1 VPVNAGSITVLIL
14 RLKQAASAIADG
26 RLDEAFDLVQSKDIR
41 EHRRGQ
47 KLIGQ
52 LACAFAKRGRENLE
66 AERIQLALAD
76 CNKAEKLA
84 GNTADVAKLR
94 SAICSEMEQ
103 RRLRSRHR
111 SFKVAQ
117 AKQHIQDGWISAGE
131 EILKDAGNEDGQA
144 GIVLQQ
150 AAVARL
156 HTNEAITKAEKAL
169 QRNDLDT
176 AIDFVLK
183 TGAAGSQN
191 EQVVELISKL
201 RSLAAR
207 QIKENFDSG
216 RLDLAHSVWQRVSP
230 IADGCSEISELGS
243 ALSQCSKAAEHVA
256 AGRPREAV
264 SLLRKVKLTC
274 PSAQWLGMVTEQ
286 SRQAAELLDE
296 LAASPLGLDIA
307 RRQDMEDRI
316 QQTDNEAQSVSAGL
330 PKAMPGRRGDP
341 MWSPRAG
348 TRACPYVP
356 ESSLPSK
363 FVLQIDGVGSFYV
376 LRDASITVG
385 PVSSSARPTVGLMV
399 DPNLPAV
406 TIERSEDDYFIRS
419 SSPVRVN
426 DVTTTNKLLVDA
438 DRINLSP
445 RCGMKFNIPNPA
457 STTATLSLPSARLG
471 RADVRRIILMDRDI
485 LIGPTEGN
493 HVLAESLDETIA
505 LFTQNGRLLCRAKDR
520 ILVDEKAVSS
530 TAGLPVNKQ
539 IRIGQISLVL
549 TELKE

>member
-1 VPVNAGSITVLIL
+1 VNAGSKTVLIL

-26 RLDEAFDLVQSKDIR
+26 RLDEAFDIVQSKDIR
-41 EHRRGQ
+41 DHRRGQ
-47 KLIGQ
+47 KLIGR
-52 LACAFAKRGRENLE
+52 LALAFSERGRENLE
-66 AERIQLALAD
+66 AERIQLALVD

-103 RRLRSRHR
+103 KRLRSRHR
-111 SFKVAQ
+111 SFKVNQ
-117 AKQHIQDGWISAGE
+117 ARQHIQDGWISAGE
-131 EILKDAGNEDGQA
+131 EILKEAGNEDGQA

-150 AAVARL
+150 AAAARL
-156 HTNEAITKAEKAL
+156 HTSDAITKAEKAL
-169 QRNDLDT
+169 QRNDLDA

-191 EQVVELISKL
+191 EQVVELISKI
-201 RSLAAR
+201 RSLAAG

-216 RLDLAHSVWQRVSP
+216 RLDLAVSLWQRVSP

-243 ALSQCSKAAEHVA
+243 ALGQCSKAAGYIS

-264 SLLRKVKLTC
+264 NLLRKVKLTC
-274 PSAQWLGMVTEQ
+274 PSAQWLGAVTEQ

-307 RRQDMEDRI
+307 RRQDMDERI
-316 QQTDNEAQSVSAGL
+316 QQTDNETENVSEAQRQ
-330 PKAMPGRRGDP
+330 AMPNERSSED
-341 MWSPRAG
+341 RAG
-348 TRACPYVP
+348 
-356 ESSLPSK
+356 SSLPSK
-363 FVLQIDGVGSFYV
+363 FVLQIDGIGSFYV

-406 TIERSEDDYFIRS
+406 TFERSDDDYFIRS

-426 DVTTTNKLLVDA
+426 DAATTNKLLVDA

-457 STTATLSLPSARLG
+457 STTATLSLPGTRLG

-485 LIGPTEGN
+485 LIGPTEGG
-493 HVLAESLDETIA
+493 HILAESLDETIA
-505 LFTQNGRLLCRAKDR
+505 LFVQNGRLHCKAKEK
-520 ILVDEKAVSS
+520 ILIDEKTVSS
-530 TAGLPVNKQ
+530 TASLPVNKQ
-539 IRIGQISLVL
+539 IRIGQISMVL

>member
-1 VPVNAGSITVLIL
+1 MPVKAGSKTVLIL
-14 RLKQAASAIADG
+14 RLKQAASAIVDD
-26 RLDEAFDLVQSKDIR
+26 RLDEAFNIVQSEDIR
-41 EHRRGQ
+41 QHRRGQ
-47 KLIGQ
+47 KLIGR
-52 LACAFAKRGRENLE
+52 LARAFAKRGEDNLE

-84 GNTADVAKLR
+84 GNTSDVAKLR

-103 RRLRSRHR
+103 RRLRGQHR

-117 AKQHIQDGWISAGE
+117 ARQHIQDGWISAGE
-131 EILKDAGNEDGQA
+131 EILNDTGDEDGQA

-156 HTNEAITKAEKAL
+156 HTSEAVTKAEKAL
-169 QRNDLDT
+169 QRNDLDA
-176 AIDFVLK
+176 AIDFILK
-183 TGAAGSQN
+183 TGVTGSQN

-207 QIKENFDSG
+207 QIKESFNSG
-216 RLDLAHSVWQRVSP
+216 RLDLAHSLWQRVSP
-230 IADGCSEISELGS
+230 IADGCSEISELGL
-243 ALSQCSKAAEHVA
+243 ALSQCSKAAEYVA

-264 SLLRKVKLTC
+264 NLLRKVRLTC
-274 PSAQWLGMVTEQ
+274 PLAEWLGTVTNQ
-286 SRQAAELLDE
+286 TKQAAELLDE
-296 LAASPLGLDIA
+296 LAASPLGLDIT
-307 RRQDMEDRI
+307 RRQGMEDRI
-316 QQTDNEAQSVSAGL
+316 QQADNES
-330 PKAMPGRRGDP
+330 RGVNEVCRGQNARD
-341 MWSPRAG
+341 SRAG
-348 TRACPYVP
+348 RPRH
-356 ESSLPSK
+356 ESLPSK
-363 FVLQIDGVGSFYV
+363 FVLQIDGIGSFYV

-385 PVSSSARPTVGLMV
+385 PISSSARPTVGLMV
-399 DPNLPAV
+399 NPNLPAV

-426 DVTTTNKLLVDA
+426 DATTTNKLLVDK

-457 STTATLSLPSARLG
+457 STTATLSLPGMRLG

-485 LIGPTEGN
+485 LIGPTEGS
-493 HVLAESLDETIA
+493 HILADSLDETIA
-505 LFTQNGRLLCRAKDR
+505 LFVQNGRLLCRTKDK

-530 TAGLPVNKQ
+530 TASLPINKQ

>member
-26 RLDEAFDLVQSKDIR
+26 RLDEAFDIIQSKDIR

-47 KLIGQ
+47 KLIGR
-52 LACAFAKRGRENLE
+52 LALAFAKRGQENLE

-84 GNTADVAKLR
+84 GNTEDVAKLR

-103 RRLRSRHR
+103 KRLRSRHR

-117 AKQHIQDGWISAGE
+117 ARQHIQDGWISAGE
-131 EILKDAGNEDGQA
+131 EILKDAGDEDGQA

-150 AAVARL
+150 AAVERL
-156 HTNEAITKAEKAL
+156 HTSQAITKAEKAL
-169 QRNDLDT
+169 QRNDLDA

-191 EQVVELISKL
+191 EQLVELLSKL

-207 QIKENFDSG
+207 HIKENFDSG
-216 RLDLAHSVWQRVSP
+216 RLDLAHSLWQKVSP
-230 IADGCSEISELGS
+230 IADGCTEISELGT

-264 SLLRKVKLTC
+264 NLLRKVKLTC
-274 PSAQWLGMVTEQ
+274 PSAKWLGMVTEQ

-307 RRQDMEDRI
+307 RRQNMEDTI
-316 QQTDNEAQSVSAGL
+316 QQADNEIRSLGEGL
-330 PKAMPGRRGDP
+330 PQAMPGEK
-341 MWSPRAG
+341 SPDNRA
-348 TRACPYVP
+348 

-363 FVLQIDGVGSFYV
+363 FIMQIDGVGSFYV

-385 PVSSSARPTVGLMV
+385 PVSSSARPTIGLMV

-406 TIERSEDDYFIRS
+406 TIERSEDDYFIRC

-426 DVTTTNKLLVDA
+426 DAATTNKLLVDS

-485 LIGPTEGN
+485 LVGPTEGC

-505 LFTQNGRLLCRAKDR
+505 LFTQNGQLLCRAKDK
-520 ILVDEKAVSS
+520 ILVDEKAVSP
-530 TAGLPVNKQ
+530 TAGLPINKQ

>member
-1 VPVNAGSITVLIL
+1 MNAGSNTVLFL
-14 RLKQAASAIADG
+14 RLKQAASAIADD
-26 RLDEAFDLVQSKDIR
+26 RLDEAFDIVQPEDIR
-41 EHRRGQ
+41 QHRRGQ
-47 KLIGQ
+47 KLIGR
-52 LACAFAKRGRENLE
+52 LARALARRGQENLE
-66 AERIQLALAD
+66 AERIQLALVD

-84 GNTADVAKLR
+84 GNTSDVAKLR

-103 RRLRSRHR
+103 RRLRGRHR

-117 AKQHIQDGWISAGE
+117 ARQHIQDGWISAGE
-131 EILKDAGNEDGQA
+131 EILNDTADEDGQA

-150 AAVARL
+150 AAIARL

-169 QRNDLDT
+169 LRNDLDA

-183 TGAAGSQN
+183 TGAADSQN

-243 ALSQCSKAAEHVA
+243 ALSQCSKAAEYVA

-264 SLLRKVKLTC
+264 NLLRKVKLTC
-274 PSAQWLGMVTEQ
+274 PSAQWLGTVTNQ
-286 SRQAAELLDE
+286 TKQAAELLDE
-296 LAASPLGLDIA
+296 LAASPLGLDIT
-307 RRQDMEDRI
+307 RRQDMEDAI
-316 QQTDNEAQSVSAGL
+316 QQTDSESRSLSEVCREHPARDS
-330 PKAMPGRRGDP
+330 
-341 MWSPRAG
+341 RAG
-348 TRACPYVP
+348 RPRHET
-356 ESSLPSK
+356 LPSK
-363 FVLQIDGVGSFYV
+363 FVLQIDGIGSFYV

-385 PVSSSARPTVGLMV
+385 PISSSARPTIGLMV

-426 DVTTTNKLLVDA
+426 DATTTNKLLVDK

-485 LIGPTEGN
+485 LIGPTEGS
-493 HVLAESLDETIA
+493 HIFAESLDETIA
-505 LFTQNGRLLCRAKDR
+505 LFAQNGRLLCRAKDK
-520 ILVDEKAVSS
+520 ILVDEKAISS
-530 TAGLPVNKQ
+530 TAGLPINKQ

>member
-1 VPVNAGSITVLIL
+1 VLIL

-26 RLDEAFDLVQSKDIR
+26 RLDEAFDIVQSKDIR

-47 KLIGQ
+47 KLISR
-52 LACAFAKRGRENLE
+52 LAHAFAERGRGNLE

-111 SFKVAQ
+111 SLKVAQ
-117 AKQHIQDGWISAGE
+117 ARQHIQDGWISAGE
-131 EILKDAGNEDGQA
+131 EILKDAGDEDGQA

-156 HTNEAITKAEKAL
+156 HTSEAITKAEKAL
-169 QRNDLDT
+169 QRNDLDV
-176 AIDFVLK
+176 AIDFILK

-191 EQVVELISKL
+191 ERVVELISNL
-201 RSLAAR
+201 RSLAVR
-207 QIKENFDSG
+207 RIKENFDSG
-216 RLDLAHSVWQRVSP
+216 RLDLANSLWQRVSP

-243 ALSQCSKAAEHVA
+243 ALSQCSKAAEYVV

-264 SLLRKVKLTC
+264 NLLRKVKLTC
-274 PSAQWLGMVTEQ
+274 PSAKWLGAVTEQ

-296 LAASPLGLDIA
+296 LAASPLGLDMT
-307 RRQDMEDRI
+307 RREDMEDGI
-316 QQTDNEAQSVSAGL
+316 KQTDNEAQIVS
-330 PKAMPGRRGDP
+330 KGRSQEIPNERSSDNRAE
-341 MWSPRAG
+341 SPI
-348 TRACPYVP
+348 
-356 ESSLPSK
+356 PSK
-363 FVLQIDGVGSFYV
+363 FVLQIDGIGSFYV
-376 LRDASITVG
+376 LQDASITVG
-385 PVSSSARPTVGLMV
+385 PISSSARPTVGLMV
-399 DPNLPAV
+399 DPNLPAI
-406 TIERSEDDYFIRS
+406 TIERSDDDYFIKS

-426 DVTTTNKLLVDA
+426 DAATTNKLLVDS

-445 RCGMKFNIPNPA
+445 RCGMKFHIPNPA

-485 LIGPTEGN
+485 LIGPTEGS
-493 HVLAESLDETIA
+493 HILAESLNETIA
-505 LFTQNGRLLCRAKDR
+505 LFTQNGRLLCRTKDK
-520 ILVDEKAVSS
+520 ILVDEKTVSS

>member
-1 VPVNAGSITVLIL
+1 VLIL
-14 RLKQAASAIADG
+14 RLKQAASAMADG
-26 RLDEAFDLVQSKDIR
+26 RLDEAFDIVQSKDIR

-47 KLIGQ
+47 KLIGR
-52 LACAFAKRGRENLE
+52 LARAFAKRGQENLE
-66 AERIQLALAD
+66 AERIQLALVD

-84 GNTADVAKLR
+84 GNTEDVAKLR

-117 AKQHIQDGWISAGE
+117 ARQQIQDGWISAGE
-131 EILKDAGNEDGQA
+131 EILKDTGDEDSQA

-150 AAVARL
+150 AAIERL
-156 HTNEAITKAEKAL
+156 HTSEAVTKAEKAL
-169 QRNDLDT
+169 LRNDLDT

-207 QIKENFDSG
+207 QIKESFDSG
-216 RLDLAHSVWQRVSP
+216 RLDLAHSLWQRVSP
-230 IADGCSEISELGS
+230 IADGCSEISELGT

-264 SLLRKVKLTC
+264 NLLRKVKLTC
-274 PSAQWLGMVTEQ
+274 PAAQWLGMVTEQ

-307 RRQDMEDRI
+307 RRQNMKDRI
-316 QQTDNEAQSVSAGL
+316 QQTDNEAQSVSSGQPQAI
-330 PKAMPGRRGDP
+330 PKERSSDD
-341 MWSPRAG
+341 RA
-348 TRACPYVP
+348 

-385 PVSSSARPTVGLMV
+385 PISSSARPTVGLMV

-419 SSPVRVN
+419 SSPVLVN

-485 LIGPTEGN
+485 LIGPTEGS
-493 HVLAESLDETIA
+493 HILAESLDETIA
-505 LFTQNGRLLCRAKDR
+505 LFTQNGRLLCRAKDK
-520 ILVDEKAVSS
+520 IMVDDRQVST

>member
-1 VPVNAGSITVLIL
+1 M
-14 RLKQAASAIADG
+14 ADG
-26 RLDEAFDLVQSKDIR
+26 RLDSAFELVQAKDIR

-47 KLIGQ
+47 KLINR
-52 LACAFAKRGRENLE
+52 LAEAFAKRGRENLE
-66 AERIQLALAD
+66 AERIQLALTD

-103 RRLRSRHR
+103 KRLRSRHR

-117 AKQHIQDGWISAGE
+117 ARQCIQDGRLSAGE
-131 EILKDAGNEDGQA
+131 EILKDAGDRDSQA

-156 HTNEAITKAEKAL
+156 HTSEAIEKAERAL
-169 QRNDLDT
+169 QRNDLDV

-191 EQVVELISKL
+191 ERVIELVSKI
-201 RSLAAR
+201 RSLAVR
-207 QIKENFDSG
+207 RIKENFETG
-216 RLDLAHSVWQRVSP
+216 RLDLAESLLQRVSP
-230 IADGCSEISELGS
+230 IADGWGEISELGS
-243 ALSQCSKAAEHVA
+243 ALSQCSKAAGYVA

-264 SLLRKVKLTC
+264 NLLRKVKLTC
-274 PSAQWLGMVTEQ
+274 PSAKWLGTVTEQ

-296 LAASPLGLDIA
+296 LTASPLGLNIA
-307 RRQDMEDRI
+307 EKQNMEIETRQTR
-316 QQTDNEAQSVSAGL
+316 NEAHSDSEEYQQ
-330 PKAMPGRRGDP
+330 AMSNKRNSDNRD
-341 MWSPRAG
+341 
-348 TRACPYVP
+348 
-356 ESSLPSK
+356 ESSIPAEFLM
-363 FVLQIDGVGSFYV
+363 QIDGIGSFYV

-406 TIERSEDDYFIRS
+406 TIERSDDDYFIRS
-419 SSPVRVN
+419 TSPVRVN
-426 DVTTTNKLLVDA
+426 DATTTDKLLVDS
-438 DRINLSP
+438 DRISLSP

-471 RADVRRIILMDRDI
+471 RADIRRIILMDRDI
-485 LIGPTEGN
+485 LIGPTEGS
-493 HVLAESLDETIA
+493 HIIAESLNDTVA
-505 LFTQNGRLLCRAKDR
+505 LFTQNGRLLCRTKEK
-520 ILVDEKAVSS
+520 IMVDDKTFGS
-530 TAGLPVNKQ
+530 TAGLPLNKQ
-539 IRIGQISLVL
+539 ITIGQISLVL

>member
-1 VPVNAGSITVLIL
+1 MLIL

-26 RLDEAFDLVQSKDIR
+26 RLDEAFDIVQSKDIR

-47 KLIGQ
+47 KLISR
-52 LACAFAKRGRENLE
+52 LARAFAERGRENLE
-66 AERIQLALAD
+66 AERIQLALVD

-103 RRLRSRHR
+103 RRLRSRRR

-117 AKQHIQDGWISAGE
+117 ARQHIQDGWISTGE

-156 HTNEAITKAEKAL
+156 HTSEALTKAEKAL
-169 QRNDLDT
+169 QRNDLDA

-183 TGAAGSQN
+183 TGVAGSQS
-191 EQVVELISKL
+191 EQVVELFSKL
-201 RSLAAR
+201 KSLAAR

-216 RLDLAHSVWQRVSP
+216 RLDLAHSVWQRISP

-243 ALSQCSKAAEHVA
+243 ALSQCSKAAEYVA

-264 SLLRKVKLTC
+264 NLLRKVKLTC
-274 PSAQWLGMVTEQ
+274 PSAKWLGAVTEQ

-296 LAASPLGLDIA
+296 LAASPLGLDIT
-307 RRQDMEDRI
+307 RTQDMEDRI
-316 QQTDNEAQSVSAGL
+316 QQTNNDAQSVSKRQPQAI
-330 PKAMPGRRGDP
+330 PNDRSSDNRAE
-341 MWSPRAG
+341 SP
-348 TRACPYVP
+348 
-356 ESSLPSK
+356 LPSN
-363 FVLQIDGVGSFYV
+363 FLLQMDGVGSFYV

-385 PVSSSARPTVGLMV
+385 PISSSARPSVGLMV

-419 SSPVRVN
+419 SRPVRVN
-426 DVTTTNKLLVDA
+426 DTMTTNKLLVDS
-438 DRINLSP
+438 DRISLSP
-445 RCGMKFNIPNPA
+445 RCGIKFNIPNPA
-457 STTATLSLPSARLG
+457 STTATLSLPSTRLG

-485 LIGPTEGN
+485 LIGPTEGS
-493 HVLAESLDETIA
+493 HILAESLDETIA
-505 LFTQNGRLLCRAKDR
+505 LFAQNGRLLCRAKDK
-520 ILVDEKAVSS
+520 ILIDEKAVSP

>member
-1 VPVNAGSITVLIL
+1 MPGVKKVLIL
-14 RLKQAASAIADG
+14 RLKQAESAVADG
-26 RLDEAFDLVQSKDIR
+26 RLDEAFDIVQSKDIR

-47 KLIGQ
+47 KLISR
-52 LACAFAKRGRENLE
+52 LAEAFAKRGRDNLD

-84 GNTADVAKLR
+84 GNTANVAKLR

-103 RRLRSRHR
+103 KRLRSRHR
-111 SFKVAQ
+111 SLKVAQ
-117 AKQHIQDGWISAGE
+117 ARQHIQDGWISAGE
-131 EILKDAGNEDGQA
+131 EILKDAGDENGQA

-156 HTNEAITKAEKAL
+156 HTSEAIKKAEKAL
-169 QRNDLDT
+169 QRNDLDV
-176 AIDFVLK
+176 AVDFVLK
-183 TGAAGSQN
+183 AMAAGSQN

-207 QIKENFDSG
+207 RIKENFDSG
-216 RLDLAHSVWQRVSP
+216 RLDLAQILWEKVSP
-230 IADGCSEISELGS
+230 IVDGCGEISELGS
-243 ALSQCSKAAEHVA
+243 ALSQCGKAAEHVA
-256 AGRPREAV
+256 AGRIREAV
-264 SLLRKVKLTC
+264 NLLRKVKLTC
-274 PSAQWLGMVTEQ
+274 PSAKWLGTVTEQ

-296 LAASPLGLDIA
+296 LAASPLGLDIT
-307 RRQDMEDRI
+307 RRQDMEDEI
-316 QQTDNEAQSVSAGL
+316 QQTQNEAHSVSEGHRQATPNKRSSDNQG
-330 PKAMPGRRGDP
+330 
-341 MWSPRAG
+341 
-348 TRACPYVP
+348 
-356 ESSLPSK
+356 ESSIPAK
-363 FVLQIDGVGSFYV
+363 FVMQIDGIGSFYV

-399 DPNLPAV
+399 DPNLPV
-406 TIERSEDDYFIRS
+406 ITIERSDDDYFIKS

-426 DVTTTNKLLVDA
+426 DAMTTNKLLVDS
-438 DRINLSP
+438 DRISLSP

-471 RADVRRIILMDRDI
+471 RADVRRIVLMDRDI
-485 LIGPTEGN
+485 LIGPTEGS
-493 HVLAESLDETIA
+493 HIPAESLEDTIA
-505 LFTQNGRLLCRAKDR
+505 LFTQNGRLHCKAKDK

-530 TAGLPVNKQ
+530 TASLPVNKQ

>member
-1 VPVNAGSITVLIL
+1 MNAGSRTVLIL

-26 RLDEAFDLVQSKDIR
+26 RLDEAFDIVQSKDIR

-47 KLIGQ
+47 KLISR
-52 LACAFAKRGRENLE
+52 LALAFANRGRENLE
-66 AERIQLALAD
+66 SERIQLALVD

-94 SAICSEMEQ
+94 SEICSEMEQ
-103 RRLRSRHR
+103 KRLRSRHR
-111 SFKVAQ
+111 SLKVAQ
-117 AKQHIQDGWISAGE
+117 ARQHIQDGWISAGE
-131 EILKDAGNEDGQA
+131 EILKDAGDQDDQA

-156 HTNEAITKAEKAL
+156 HTSEAITKVEKAL
-169 QRNDLDT
+169 QRNDLDI

-183 TGAAGSQN
+183 AGAAGSQN

-201 RSLAAR
+201 RSLAAK
-207 QIKENFDSG
+207 QIKENFNSG
-216 RLDLAHSVWQRVSP
+216 RLDLAQSLWQRVSP

-243 ALSQCSKAAEHVA
+243 VLNQCSKATEYVA

-264 SLLRKVKLTC
+264 NLLRKVKLTC
-274 PSAQWLGMVTEQ
+274 PSAKWLGTVTEQ

-296 LAASPLGLDIA
+296 LAASPLGLDMT
-307 RRQDMEDRI
+307 RREDMEEGI
-316 QQTDNEAQSVSAGL
+316 QQTDNEAQRVSKGQSQEIPNERSL
-330 PKAMPGRRGDP
+330 DN
-341 MWSPRAG
+341 RA
-348 TRACPYVP
+348 
-356 ESSLPSK
+356 ESSIPSK
-363 FVLQIDGVGSFYV
+363 FVLQIDGIGSFYV
-376 LRDASITVG
+376 LRDANITIG

-406 TIERSEDDYFIRS
+406 TIERSDDDYFIKS

-426 DVTTTNKLLVDA
+426 DATTTNKLLIDA

-445 RCGMKFNIPNPA
+445 RCGMKFDIPNPA

-485 LIGPTEGN
+485 LIGPTEGS
-493 HVLAESLDETIA
+493 HILAESLDETIA
-505 LFTQNGRLLCRAKDR
+505 LFTQNGRLLCRAKDK
-520 ILVDEKAVSS
+520 ILVDDKTVSS
-530 TAGLPVNKQ
+530 MAGLPLNKQ

>member
-1 VPVNAGSITVLIL
+1 VLIL

-26 RLDEAFDLVQSKDIR
+26 RLDEAFDIVQSKDIR

-47 KLIGQ
+47 KLISR
-52 LACAFAKRGRENLE
+52 LALAFANRGRENLE

-84 GNTADVAKLR
+84 GNTSDVAKLR

-103 RRLRSRHR
+103 KRLRSRHR
-111 SFKVAQ
+111 SLKVAQ
-117 AKQHIQDGWISAGE
+117 ARQHIQDGWISAGE
-131 EILKDAGNEDGQA
+131 EILKDTGNEDGQA

-156 HTNEAITKAEKAL
+156 HTSEAITKAEKAL
-169 QRNDLDT
+169 QRNDLDV

-183 TGAAGSQN
+183 AGAVGSQN
-191 EQVVELISKL
+191 EQVVELISKI
-201 RSLAAR
+201 RSLAVR
-207 QIKENFDSG
+207 RIKENFDSG
-216 RLDLAHSVWQRVSP
+216 RLDLAQSLWQRVSP

-264 SLLRKVKLTC
+264 NLLRKVKLTC
-274 PSAQWLGMVTEQ
+274 PSAQWLGTVANQTK
-286 SRQAAELLDE
+286 QAAELLDE
-296 LAASPLGLDIA
+296 LAASPLGLDIT
-307 RRQDMEDRI
+307 RRQDMEDGI
-316 QQTDNEAQSVSAGL
+316 KQTDNEAQSVSEGQPQAIPNKRIL
-330 PKAMPGRRGDP
+330 DN
-341 MWSPRAG
+341 RA
-348 TRACPYVP
+348 
-356 ESSLPSK
+356 ESSIPAK
-363 FVLQIDGVGSFYV
+363 FVMQIDGIGSFYV

-406 TIERSEDDYFIRS
+406 TIERSEDDYFIKS

-426 DVTTTNKLLVDA
+426 DATTTNKLLVDS
-438 DRINLSP
+438 DRISLSP

-457 STTATLSLPSARLG
+457 STTATLSLPGTRLG

-485 LIGPTEGN
+485 LIGPTEGS
-493 HVLAESLDETIA
+493 HILAESLDETIA
-505 LFTQNGRLLCRAKDR
+505 LFTQNGRLLCRAKDK
-520 ILVDEKAVSS
+520 ILVDEKTVSP
-530 TAGLPVNKQ
+530 TASLPVNKQ

>member
-1 VPVNAGSITVLIL
+1 MKAGSKTVLIL

-26 RLDEAFDLVQSKDIR
+26 RLDEAFNIVQSEDIR
-41 EHRRGQ
+41 QHRRGQ
-47 KLIGQ
+47 KLIGR
-52 LACAFAKRGRENLE
+52 LARAFAKRGEDNLE

-84 GNTADVAKLR
+84 GNTSDVAKLR

-103 RRLRSRHR
+103 RRLRGQHR

-117 AKQHIQDGWISAGE
+117 ARQHIQDGWISAGE
-131 EILKDAGNEDGQA
+131 EILNDTGDEDGQA

-156 HTNEAITKAEKAL
+156 HTSEAVTKAEKAL
-169 QRNDLDT
+169 QRNDLDA
-176 AIDFVLK
+176 AIDFILK
-183 TGAAGSQN
+183 TGVTGSQN

-207 QIKENFDSG
+207 QIKESFNSG
-216 RLDLAHSVWQRVSP
+216 RLDLAHSLWQRVSP
-230 IADGCSEISELGS
+230 IADGCSEISELGL
-243 ALSQCSKAAEHVA
+243 ALSQCSKAAEYVA

-264 SLLRKVKLTC
+264 NLLRKVRLTC
-274 PSAQWLGMVTEQ
+274 PLAEWLGTVTNQ
-286 SRQAAELLDE
+286 TKQAAELLDE
-296 LAASPLGLDIA
+296 LAASPLGLDIT
-307 RRQDMEDRI
+307 RRQGMEDRI
-316 QQTDNEAQSVSAGL
+316 QQADNES
-330 PKAMPGRRGDP
+330 RGVNEVCRGQNARD
-341 MWSPRAG
+341 SRAG
-348 TRACPYVP
+348 RPRH
-356 ESSLPSK
+356 ESLPSK
-363 FVLQIDGVGSFYV
+363 FVLQIDGIGSFYV

-385 PVSSSARPTVGLMV
+385 PISSSARPTVGLMV
-399 DPNLPAV
+399 NPNLPAV

-426 DVTTTNKLLVDA
+426 DATTTNKLLVDK

-457 STTATLSLPSARLG
+457 STTATLSLPGMRLG

-485 LIGPTEGN
+485 LIGPTEGS
-493 HVLAESLDETIA
+493 HILADSLDETIA
-505 LFTQNGRLLCRAKDR
+505 LFVQNGRLLCRTKDK

-530 TAGLPVNKQ
+530 TASLPINKQ

>member
-1 VPVNAGSITVLIL
+1 MPGVKNVLIL
-14 RLKQAASAIADG
+14 RLKQAESAMADG
-26 RLDEAFDLVQSKDIR
+26 RLDEAFDIVQSKDVR

-47 KLIGQ
+47 KLIGR
-52 LACAFAKRGRENLE
+52 LALAFAKRGRDNLE
-66 AERIQLALAD
+66 AERIQIALGD

-84 GNTADVAKLR
+84 GNTADVASLR

-117 AKQHIQDGWISAGE
+117 ARQHIQDGWISAGE
-131 EILKDAGNEDGQA
+131 EILKDAGDDDGQA

-156 HTNEAITKAEKAL
+156 HANEAITKAEKAL
-169 QRNDLDT
+169 QRNDLDA
-176 AIDFVLK
+176 AIDFVRK
-183 TGAAGSQN
+183 AGTAYSQN
-191 EQVVELISKL
+191 EQVVELVSKL
-201 RSLAAR
+201 RLLAAR
-207 QIKENFDSG
+207 QIKENFNSG
-216 RLDLAHSVWQRVSP
+216 RLDLAQSLWQKVSP

-256 AGRPREAV
+256 AGRIREAV
-264 SLLRKVKLTC
+264 NLLRKVQLTC
-274 PSAQWLGMVTEQ
+274 PAAQWLSTATNQ

-296 LAASPLGLDIA
+296 LAASPLGLDMTG
-307 RRQDMEDRI
+307 REDMEDEI
-316 QQTDNEAQSVSAGL
+316 QRTDDKGRSVSEVC
-330 PKAMPGRRGDP
+330 RGQDARD
-341 MWSPRAG
+341 SRAERPRH
-348 TRACPYVP
+348 
-356 ESSLPSK
+356 ESLPSK
-363 FVLQIDGVGSFYV
+363 FLLQIDGVGSFYV
-376 LRDASITVG
+376 LRDSRITVG

-399 DPNLPAV
+399 DPNMPAI
-406 TIERSEDDYFIRS
+406 TIERSEDDYFIKS

-426 DVTTTNKLLVDA
+426 DVTTTNKLLVDS

-457 STTATLSLPSARLG
+457 STTATLSIPGTRLG

-485 LIGPTEGN
+485 LIGSTEGS
-493 HVLAESLDETIA
+493 HILAESLDETVA
-505 LFTQNGRLLCRAKDR
+505 LFTQNGQLHCKAKDK
-520 ILVDEKAVSS
+520 ILVDEKTVSS
-530 TAGLPVNKQ
+530 TSGLPFDKQ

>member
-1 VPVNAGSITVLIL
+1 VLIL

-26 RLDEAFDLVQSKDIR
+26 RLDEAFDIVQSKDIR

-47 KLIGQ
+47 KLISR
-52 LACAFAKRGRENLE
+52 LALAFAKRGRENLE
-66 AERIQLALAD
+66 AERIQLALVD

-94 SAICSEMEQ
+94 SEICSEMEQ
-103 RRLRSRHR
+103 KRLRSRH
-111 SFKVAQ
+111 SSLKVAQ
-117 AKQHIQDGWISAGE
+117 ARKHIQDGWISAGE
-131 EILKDAGNEDGQA
+131 EILKDAGDQDGQA

-156 HTNEAITKAEKAL
+156 HTSEAIAKAEKAL
-169 QRNDLDT
+169 QRNDLDV
-176 AIDFVLK
+176 AIDFILK
-183 TGAAGSQN
+183 TGAACSQN

-201 RSLAAR
+201 RSLAVR
-207 QIKENFDSG
+207 RIKENFDSG
-216 RLDLAHSVWQRVSP
+216 RLDLANSLWQRVSP

-243 ALSQCSKAAEHVA
+243 ALSQCSKAAEYVA

-264 SLLRKVKLTC
+264 NLLRKVQLTC
-274 PSAQWLGMVTEQ
+274 PSAKWLGAVTEQ

-296 LAASPLGLDIA
+296 LAASPLGLDIT
-307 RRQDMEDRI
+307 RRQDMEDGI
-316 QQTDNEAQSVSAGL
+316 QQTDDE
-330 PKAMPGRRGDP
+330 GRSLSEVCRGQDARD
-341 MWSPRAG
+341 SRAG
-348 TRACPYVP
+348 RPRH
-356 ESSLPSK
+356 ESIPSK
-363 FVLQIDGVGSFYV
+363 FVMQIDGIGSFYV
-376 LRDASITVG
+376 LQDASITVG
-385 PVSSSARPTVGLMV
+385 PISSSARPTVGLMV

-419 SSPVRVN
+419 SRPVRVN
-426 DVTTTNKLLVDA
+426 DAATTNKLLVDS
-438 DRINLSP
+438 DRINMSP

-485 LIGPTEGN
+485 LIGPTEGS
-493 HVLAESLDETIA
+493 HILAESLDETVA
-505 LFTQNGRLLCRAKDR
+505 LFTQNGRLLCRAKDK
-520 ILVDEKAVSS
+520 ILVDDKTVSS
-530 TAGLPVNKQ
+530 TAGLPLNKQ

>member
-1 VPVNAGSITVLIL
+1 VLIL

-52 LACAFAKRGRENLE
+52 LARAFAKRGQENLE
-66 AERIQLALAD
+66 AERIQLALTD
-76 CNKAEKLA
+76 CNKSEKLA
-84 GNTADVAKLR
+84 GNTVDVAKLR
-94 SAICSEMEQ
+94 SEICSEMEQ
-103 RRLRSRHR
+103 RRLRGRHR

-150 AAVARL
+150 AAIARL
-156 HTNEAITKAEKAL
+156 HTSEAITKAEKAL
-169 QRNDLDT
+169 LRNDLDT

-230 IADGCSEISELGS
+230 IADGCSEISELGT
-243 ALSQCSKAAEHVA
+243 ALSQCSKAAEYVA

-264 SLLRKVKLTC
+264 NLLRKVKLTC
-274 PSAQWLGMVTEQ
+274 PSAKWVGTITEQ

-296 LAASPLGLDIA
+296 LAVSPLGLDIA

-316 QQTDNEAQSVSAGL
+316 HTDNEDQSLS
-330 PKAMPGRRGDP
+330 KER
-341 MWSPRAG
+341 PRAIPKDRDSDS
-348 TRACPYVP
+348 RA

-363 FVLQIDGVGSFYV
+363 FVMQIDGVGSFYV

-385 PVSSSARPTVGLMV
+385 PISSSARPTVGLMV

-426 DVTTTNKLLVDA
+426 DAATNNKLLIDA

-471 RADVRRIILMDRDI
+471 RADIRRIILMDRDI

-505 LFTQNGRLLCRAKDR
+505 LFTQNGRLLCRAKDK
-520 ILVDEKAVSS
+520 ILVDEKPVSS